1 MNKFKKTLATALA
14 CALIFGAE
22 SKVFA
27 DEENKAPSLFEI
39 LTSSEDKA
47 KNPEKKDDKDK
58 KESYENDLAYQ
69 EEFKAR
75 YNLYE
80 KILVAKELKEV
91 DETKFI
97 DILNRKATSKED
109 LEKAL
114 DELNKQ
120 INAADEKVTLDLD
133 VEGMKKDVKA
143 YILQGKLFFL
153 DSLDKKDIKNL
164 YLFYEATVNSY
175 GLERASEEEKKTI
188 TPVLEEIYNFI
199 LKIDEKVK
207 TGIEISEA
215 DKTKTN
221 DLIDKLAKVL
231 EENSKKD
238 LTAESTKIEKTS
250 FLTSGNVVNDESN
263 ENSAFY
269 KSERAGIKEAY
280 KNLSASQRS
289 FLDNINTNNNDY
301 IEDEE
306 IKANGEYTLPLD
318 ENSFIKPF
326 YGKPENKNV
335 AVTSTEIMGENK
347 QTTTQVS
354 QTPTTPQNPNG
365 GIPETVT
372 ISQGE
377 NTPGTG
383 DEKSNAQP
391 LLTKAASQVKTG
403 IKGIGYLGIIL
414 VGAIIAFVVLGKKKE
429 EK

>member
-27 DEENKAPSLFEI
+27 DEENKTPSLFEI

-58 KESYENDLAYQ
+58 KESYENDLAYH

-221 DLIDKLAKVL
+221 DLIDKLAKIL

-250 FLTSGNVVNDESN
+250 FLTSGNVVNDELN

-280 KNLSASQRS
+280 KNLPASQRS
-289 FLDNINTNNNDY
+289 FLDNINTNKNDY

-383 DEKSNAQP
+383 DEKSNTQP